1 MRALALVLISLAL
14 SGCSV
19 ALSGHQSTGSAAAST
34 TTAAA
39 THGHAS
45 IGSAKVSAS
54 FGTPAPA
61 GSPGG
66 QISFSRGASAVLI
79 LGLVVAEVVNYFSSP
94 SADATPFRSD
104 PGRSIAS
111 TCSCYGYQPASQ
123 LTSAGATE

>member
-1 MRALALVLISLAL
+1 MRALTVILSLAL

-19 ALSGHQSTGSAAAST
+19 ALSGHESTGGGGTASS

-54 FGTPAPA
+54 FGTPVPA
-61 GSPGG
+61 GSGGG
-66 QISFSRGASAVLI
+66 QVSFSRGASAFL
-79 LGLVVAEVVNYFSSP
+79 LMGLVVAEVVNYFSSP
-94 SADATPFRSD
+94 SADATPFRAD
-104 PGRSIAS
+104 RGRSIAH